1 MKKAVK
7 VVVTGMVVMAVFGA
21 GRFASDT
28 TYEAKAEIRWADNG
42 TYVAVCKGNGFDV
55 DGVMFEFYG
64 DGYKANDR
72 VVVTFD
78 SKGTQSYAD
87 DEIVGVTREN

>member
-21 GRFASDT
+21 GRLASDT
-28 TYEAKAEIRWADNG
+28 TYEAKCVVRYTDGVVGVEA
-42 TYVAVCKGNGFDV
+42 TGNGFDV

-64 DGYKANDR
+64 NGYKANDR

-87 DEIVGVTREN
+87 DEIVSVTREN